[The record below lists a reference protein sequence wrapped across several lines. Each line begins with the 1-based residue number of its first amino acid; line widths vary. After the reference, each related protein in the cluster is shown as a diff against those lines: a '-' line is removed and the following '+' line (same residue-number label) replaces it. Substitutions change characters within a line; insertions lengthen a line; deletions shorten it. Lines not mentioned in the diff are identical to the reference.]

1 MQAARARSLAL
12 MEQQVKPALES
23 FSVGE
28 GEGDGAG
35 WQWVLVGVSRRA
47 SGPLD
52 NTCCIAPGPPPP
64 NGCCQTHGSFT
75 PRSSSPNA
83 ATTPTTPRRHEDAGQ
98 LEVLLFSDARPARTV
113 RMLDAS
119 SRGMLG
125 ARYTLVPS
133 LHAHSDSLQVAV
145 SSTALTVRYWTGPLA
160 TSSSTVLREEARTL
174 SPEAHLHPECFSCP
188 PPLFGRRL
196 AASVCF
202 FSRRIP
208 LYNQN
213 LKHTSLTPPAL

>member
-1 MQAARARSLAL
+1 MQGAKALATRARDGLFRTMGWDISLGWLRRGEIRRALMQAARARSLAL

-28 GEGDGAG
+28 GEGEGAG

-98 LEVLLFSDARPARTV
+98 LEVLG
-113 RMLDAS
+113 S
-119 SRGMLG
+119 SRM
-125 ARYTLVPS
+125 
-133 LHAHSDSLQVAV
+133 
-145 SSTALTVRYWTGPLA
+145 
-160 TSSSTVLREEARTL
+160 
-174 SPEAHLHPECFSCP
+174 
-188 PPLFGRRL
+188 RRL
-196 AASVCF
+196 
-202 FSRRIP
+202 
-208 LYNQN
+208 
-213 LKHTSLTPPAL
+213 PALFACSTPLRVAC